1 MVKITRQDG
10 RHQKIIRRRK
20 STKDTQH
27 NGKDYKTRLTIP
39 KDNQETYVDEGHTTQ
54 WERLQDKID
63 DTKR

>member
-20 STKDTQH
+20 STKDIQH

-39 KDNQETYVDEGHTTQ
+39 KGKQ
-54 WERLQDKID
+54 K
-63 DTKR
+63 K